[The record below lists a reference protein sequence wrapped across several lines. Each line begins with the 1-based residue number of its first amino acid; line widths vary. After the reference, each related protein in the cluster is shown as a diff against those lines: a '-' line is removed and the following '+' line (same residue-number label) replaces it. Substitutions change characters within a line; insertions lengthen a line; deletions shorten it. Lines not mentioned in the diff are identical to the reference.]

1 MIDKSTSMID
11 KSKALINKSTTLIAS
26 LLKEMGA
33 NEGRVLA

>member
-1 MIDKSTSMID
+1 MID
-11 KSKALINKSTTLIAS
+11 KSKALINKSKTLIAS